1 MAFPWVAIGKRRGRR
16 AMLMVCAAL
25 LAALP
30 GEAAVF
36 PGAGVVVGRSSHR
49 TAQAGESLMEVARAH
64 DVGFNEIAAANPG
77 IDPFVPS
84 AGSPV
89 TIPGEHVVPAALMP
103 GRVVVNLSEL
113 RLYFVP
119 AAGPPLVATFP
130 VGTGSEGKETPA
142 GSYRVTEKR
151 ANPPWHVPLSIRRE
165 QPRLPAVVPPGPDN
179 PLGSHALRLTSDG
192 LMIHGTNRPWG
203 VGRTVSHGCIRLY
216 PEDIPVLFR
225 LVPLGT
231 PVTIVREPVKVAVL
245 DGRLLIEVHRDD
257 GARID
262 YVAEATRLL
271 LERDALGRANVARL
285 FRALAEK
292 RGVPVDI
299 GR

>member
-1 MAFPWVAIGKRRGRR
+1 MAAPWGKIGWRWRQGVGLFVW
-16 AMLMVCAAL
+16 MAL
-25 LAALP
+25 LRALP
-30 GEAAVF
+30 GEATVF
-36 PGAGVVVGRSSHR
+36 PGPAEVVGQSSIQEVR
-49 TAQAGESLMEVARAH
+49 GGESLMEVARTH
-64 DVGFNEIAAANPG
+64 DLGFNEIAAANPG
-77 IDPFVPS
+77 LDPFVPP

-89 TIPGEHVVPAALMP
+89 AIPGAHVVPAAVAP
-103 GRVVVNLSEL
+103 GRLVVNLSEL

-119 AAGPPLVATFP
+119 AGGTPLIASFP
-130 VGTGSEGKETPA
+130 VGTGSEGKETPL
-142 GSYRVTEKR
+142 GSYRVTDKR
-151 ANPPWHVPLSIRRE
+151 ANPAWHVPLSIRRE

-179 PLGSHALRLTSDG
+179 PLGSHALRLTDDG

-203 VGRTVSHGCIRLY
+203 VGRAVSHGCIRLY

-225 LVPLGT
+225 LVSLGT
-231 PVTIVREPVKVAVL
+231 PVAVVREPVKVGDQ

-257 GARID
+257 GAGID
-262 YVAEATRLL
+262 YAAEATRLIVA
-271 LERDALGRANVARL
+271 RGALGRVNVTHL

>member
-1 MAFPWVAIGKRRGRR
+1 MGG
-16 AMLMVCAAL
+16 
-25 LAALP
+25 LP
-30 GEAAVF
+30 GEASVF
-36 PGAGVVVGRSSHR
+36 PTGGAVVGRSSHR
-49 TAQAGESLMEVARAH
+49 TAQPGESLLEVARAH
-64 DVGFNEIAAANPG
+64 DLGFNEIAAANPG
-77 IDPFVPS
+77 IDPFVPA
-84 AGSPV
+84 AGAPV

-103 GRVVVNLSEL
+103 GRIVVNLSEL

-119 AAGPPLVATFP
+119 ASGPSLVATFP
-130 VGTGSEGKETPA
+130 VGTGSEGKETPP

-203 VGRTVSHGCIRLY
+203 VGRAVSHGCIRLY

-225 LVPLGT
+225 LVPLGA
-231 PVTIVREPVKVAVL
+231 PVAIVREPVKVAVL
-245 DGRLLIEVHRDD
+245 EGRLLIEVHRDD
-257 GARID
+257 GAQVD
-262 YVAEATRLL
+262 YAAEATRLL
-271 LERDALGRANVARL
+271 LARDALARVDVARL

>member
-1 MAFPWVAIGKRRGRR
+1 MAAPWGKIGWRWRQGVGLFVW
-16 AMLMVCAAL
+16 MAL
-25 LAALP
+25 LQALP

-36 PGAGVVVGRSSHR
+36 PGPAEVVGQNSLQEVRG
-49 TAQAGESLMEVARAH
+49 GESLMEVARTH
-64 DVGFNEIAAANPG
+64 DLGFNEIAAANPG
-77 IDPFVPS
+77 LDPFVPP
-84 AGSPV
+84 AGSPLA
-89 TIPGEHVVPAALMP
+89 IPGVHVVPAAVAP
-103 GRVVVNLSEL
+103 GRLVVNLSEL

-119 AAGPPLVATFP
+119 AGGTPLVASFP
-130 VGTGSEGKETPA
+130 VGTGSEGKETPL
-142 GSYRVTEKR
+142 GVYRVKDKR
-151 ANPPWHVPLSIRRE
+151 ANPAWHVPLSIRRE

-179 PLGSHALRLTSDG
+179 PLGSHALRLTDDG

-203 VGRTVSHGCIRLY
+203 VGRAVSHGCIRLY

-225 LVPLGT
+225 LVSLGT
-231 PVTIVREPVKVAVL
+231 PVAVVREPVKVGDR

-257 GARID
+257 GAGID
-262 YVAEATRLL
+262 YAAEATRLIVA
-271 LERDALGRANVARL
+271 RGALGRVNVTHL